1 MDGITTF
8 DLVIGIII
16 LFLGL
21 KGILDGLLKEMFG
34 LAGIIGGIYVGSH
47 YAEVI
52 GGYIDQNIFHIKNEA
67 ALSFIG
73 FLVGLGLFWV
83 AMIILGR
90 VFAKLINLSGLGVL
104 DKIAGFLFGVAK
116 IFLIFSVI
124 FYAIYNIEATKK
136 TIDRYT
142 KNSILFPLMVKTGG
156 YIVKLSPKE
165 ITQKIK
171 EKSDEAKENI
181 QKSIEKETIK
191 NLKEKLENNKTK

>member
-21 KGILDGLLKEMFG
+21 KGILDGLLKEMLG